1 MRRLAVG
8 RIDANGFPRMSM
20 SNRIK
25 MALAATLLAAPVA
38 AQAAPVN
45 YTFTLAPENNS
56 GVSGSGA
63 IVLDGTLATVT
74 INATGL
80 VPNQAH
86 PSHIHGLLGA
96 AAPQTTVAPPS
107 ADSNKDGFVEKT
119 EGALFEGPPI
129 FDLPPSG
136 VPGVYSTAP
145 GGVVAFTQT
154 FDLANTA
161 FYDPDKL
168 GLSLT
173 LADIEGLSGGNTVPL
188 ADRLVELH
196 GLLVPAGIDGTTGSA
211 GSLVYDR
218 EMPVSAGLIRV
229 AATAVPEPATVAL
242 MGVGLL
248 GLAVRRRFKPD

>member
-1 MRRLAVG
+1 M
-8 RIDANGFPRMSM
+8 FM

-25 MALAATLLAAPVA
+25 LALAATLLAGPAV

-45 YTFTLAPENNS
+45 YTFALAPENNS
-56 GVSGSGA
+56 GVFGSGTIA
-63 IVLDGTLATVT
+63 LDGTLATVT

-86 PSHIHGLLGA
+86 PSHIHGQLGA
-96 AAPQTTVAPPS
+96 AAPQTTIAPPS

-136 VPGVYSTAP
+136 VPSVYSTAP

-161 FYDPDKL
+161 LYDPDKL

-173 LADIEGLSGGNTVPL
+173 LADIEGLSGGNTTPL
-188 ADRLVELH
+188 ADRILELH
-196 GLLVPAGIDGTTGSA
+196 GLLVPAGIDGTTGPA
-211 GSLVYDR
+211 GSLVYDK

-229 AATAVPEPATVAL
+229 AATAVPEPATLAL

-248 GLAVRRRFKPD
+248 GLAVRRRSKPG